1 VLQVISVVGAR
12 PQFVKAGVVSRRWQ
26 QLPDVRERI
35 VHTGQHYDR
44 TMSGVFFDE
53 LDIPEPAWNL
63 GVNQAPHGAMSG
75 RMLEGLEQ
83 LFLEQRPDVA
93 VVYGDTNSTLA
104 GALAAAKLHIPVAHV
119 EAGLRSF
126 NRCMPEEIN
135 RVVADH
141 VSHFLYCPTPAA
153 MTNLRNEGIGT
164 ATPAERFTFH
174 APAEVVLSGDVMY
187 ESFLYYRD
195 ALHERRRVFNA
206 LDVPDTFLLCTLHR
220 EENTNDPGRLRA
232 LVEGLGE
239 ASDIL
244 PVVLPLHPRTRASIS
259 AHGLSFGNRVLVIE
273 TVSYLTMVWLLDKCR
288 LVVTDSGGLQKEA
301 YFARRPC
308 LTLRSETEWVETLA
322 TGWNRLCDV
331 RREKLAECVA
341 AVLDRGPSDSD
352 YRWDLYGTSTAS
364 DLICRHLLKRLRPE
378 D

>member
-1 VLQVISVVGAR
+1 VLRVISVVGAR
-12 PQFVKAGVVSRRWQ
+12 PQFIKAAVVSRRWQ
-26 QLPDVRERI
+26 QLPDVHERI

-44 TMSGVFFDE
+44 TMSGVFFEE

-63 GVNQAPHGAMSG
+63 GVNQARHGAMSG

-83 LFLEQRPDVA
+83 LFLEERPDLA

-126 NRCMPEEIN
+126 NRCMPEEVN

-141 VSHFLYCPTPAA
+141 ASHFLYCPTRAA
-153 MTNLRNEGIGT
+153 VENLRNEGIGVT
-164 ATPAERFTFH
+164 AAADRFTFR

-187 ESFLYYRD
+187 ESFLYYRE
-195 ALHERRRVFNA
+195 ALRARRRVVTG

-220 EENTNDPGRLRA
+220 QENTDDRHRLRTLVDA
-232 LVEGLGE
+232 LSE
-239 ASDIL
+239 ASELL
-244 PVVLPLHPRTRASIS
+244 PVVLPLHPRTRASIA
-259 AHGLSFGNRVLVIE
+259 AHGLSFGNKVHVIE
-273 TVSYLTMVWLLDKCR
+273 TVSYLTMVWLLDRCR
-288 LVVTDSGGLQKEA
+288 LVITDSGGLQKEA

-322 TGWNRLCDV
+322 TGWNRLCDIK
-331 RREKLAECVA
+331 RERLPECVA
-341 AVLDRGPSDSD
+341 ALLVRGPSESD
-352 YRWDLYGTSTAS
+352 YQPDLYGMPAAS
-364 DLICRHLLKRLRPE
+364 DVICRHLLKRLRPE